1 MAAPLVA
8 AGEQLGVMAC
18 YSATARQ
25 YAEDDVALLN
35 IIANQAAI
43 AIQNSQLADLLAERD
58 APARLFRD
66 LMQGPE
72 EGEELMRR
80 RAALLGCDL
89 SRLHAPVILDL
100 AGEVSRSENRDA
112 ARQFVAGLV
121 RRRLGETYPS
131 SLIHAADTAVL
142 ALVRLPADGDVAPR
156 ATQDEA

>member
-25 YAEDDVALLN
+25 YADDDVAILN

-66 LMQGPE
+66 LMHGPG
-72 EGEELMRR
+72 EGEQAMRR
-80 RAALLGCDL
+80 RAALLVCDL

-100 AGEVSRSENRDA
+100 
-112 ARQFVAGLV
+112 VAK
-121 RRRLGETYPS
+121 
-131 SLIHAADTAVL
+131 A
-142 ALVRLPADGDVAPR
+142 
-156 ATQDEA
+156 